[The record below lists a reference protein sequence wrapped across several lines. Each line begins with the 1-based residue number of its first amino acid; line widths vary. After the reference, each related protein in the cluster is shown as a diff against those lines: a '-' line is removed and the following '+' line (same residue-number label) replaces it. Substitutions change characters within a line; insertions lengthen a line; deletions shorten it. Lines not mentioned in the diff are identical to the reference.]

1 MKLIELRGTVT
12 ELEDKLKKA
21 GISVD
26 EKPNSKKSTQQK
38 IGDFFDSDLDTKG
51 LKAKIAELE
60 KENIDLN

>member
-1 MKLIELRGTVT
+1 MKLIELRGKVT
-12 ELEDKLKKA
+12 DFEDKLKKE
-21 GISVD
+21 GISED

>member
-1 MKLIELRGTVT
+1 MT

>member
-26 EKPNSKKSTQQK
+26 EKPNSKKSTKEK

>member
-51 LKAKIAELE
+51 LKAKIAEIE

>member
-26 EKPNSKKSTQQK
+26 EKLNSKKSTQQK

>member
-26 EKPNSKKSTQQK
+26 EKPNSKKSSQQK

>member
-1 MKLIELRGTVT
+1 MT

-26 EKPNSKKSTQQK
+26 EKPNSKKSSQQK

>member
-1 MKLIELRGTVT
+1 LKLIELRGTVT

-26 EKPNSKKSTQQK
+26 EKPNSKKSSQQK

>member
-1 MKLIELRGTVT
+1 LKLIELRGTVT

-26 EKPNSKKSTQQK
+26 EKPNSKKSSQQK
-38 IGDFFDSDLDTKG
+38 IGDFFDSDLDTNG

>member
-1 MKLIELRGTVT
+1 MKLIEVRGTVT